1 MSEKMFEIDFLT
13 DKDNYY
19 LASNNK
25 KVLGKT
31 DYEFDLSD
39 IALYRMEEVSFE
51 DQAPRK
57 EALENVL
64 STMKIDGVNFIY
76 LLMGDENGVN
86 FYYGISRNFT
96 SDKEP
101 ELSIMDIGEKILEPS
116 IKGNFRGSRTRK
128 LENEERNSVL
138 NSINGMQE
146 FSMLEGVPGYT
157 KEDEKFQGVDRLAD
171 VMMGDKFGFM
181 IIAAPA
187 SYDDVKEIEKNL
199 YEVYS
204 RIVPLAKK
212 NIQSGVNKSTSLSK
226 GTSEGVSKSVSENYS
241 KTKQESV
248 SVTEGTSITETKGT
262 STSKGKSSSNTSGGS
277 SSSST
282 KGTNESGGESKSKA
296 DGTSHSESKSTGG
309 SDTSGSSKT
318 NGSNKGSS
326 TQTTKGEG
334 NSETT
339 SLEYIDKK
347 SQDWIK
353 YLDDVIIPRLDYGMG
368 KGIFITASFLF
379 SDSKPVLKK
388 LENTAISLYSGETGN
403 KVPLRAFSLSKKD
416 AIWKSLRNFQLPC
429 GRMKE
434 NKSMAHENVSRSALS
449 QCVKED
455 KSFIMGNW
463 ITTNELAMI
472 AGLPQK
478 EVVGLALREEVEFG
492 LNHQVDIS
500 DDNKIL
506 LGDLVQSGN
515 VLKTSQVYL
524 DKSNLDKHI
533 FISGVTGSGKTTTCQ
548 NILCG
553 SDLPF
558 LVIEPA
564 KTEYRIMKEQ
574 YPDLMV
580 FTLGNE
586 NVGTPF
592 RLNPFEF
599 FPHESI
605 TSRVDMIKASIEAA
619 FDMEAA
625 IPQIIESA
633 IYACYEDYGWN
644 ISKNENEKF
653 EDPFAD
659 GVYAFPTLEDL
670 INKVPDM
677 VDEQGFDVRLR
688 NDYIGSIK
696 ARLMG
701 LLMGSK
707 GMMLN
712 TKRSIDFRNLLE
724 RKVVLELEEIRNG
737 SEKSLIM
744 GFVLT
749 NLMQAIKGKFIET
762 GSAYNH
768 VTLVE
773 EAHRLLSKYSA
784 GDSPNKKQGVETFTD
799 MLAEIRKYGECLI
812 IVDQIPNKLTP
823 EILKNTNT
831 KIVHKL
837 FASDDK
843 EAIGNT
849 IVLDREQ
856 KEFLSNLETGRAIVF
871 SQGYSKALQVQIRR
885 MTETDAEI
893 KVVDGDLRES
903 VYDYYAENYKKGIII
918 NTQFLDKKP
927 TFAKLQKILDISKE
941 EKLCKAVYM
950 YGCMYNKFPTDGM
963 LKNIKELLSDENM
976 KGVYL
981 EISKAKSTKDDNII
995 IRKSEQVEFLNKY
1008 LKKFESDYLVCL
1020 LSEFCDINTAK
1031 TDKKFSKI
1039 KKRLQLKDTRNKI
1052 VDYIEKY
1059 VSDDEIS
1066 LSDARG
1072 FRDML

>member
-318 NGSNKGSS
+318 DGNNKGTS

-533 FISGVTGSGKTTTCQ
+533 FIYGVTGSGKTTTCQ

-762 GSAYNH
+762 GRAYNH

-893 KVVDGDLRES
+893 KVVDRDLRES